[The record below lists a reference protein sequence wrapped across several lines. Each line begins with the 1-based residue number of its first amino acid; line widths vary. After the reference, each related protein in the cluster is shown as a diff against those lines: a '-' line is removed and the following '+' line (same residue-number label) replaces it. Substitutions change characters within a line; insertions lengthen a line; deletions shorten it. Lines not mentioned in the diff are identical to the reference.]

1 MTRKYSIL
9 QSLILFGIVTCG
21 VSASFAADGPKIDFK
36 RSFEV
41 AYTDHIT
48 LDVAVPEGDVNIA
61 FLHAGE
67 LSVGATARSDDDKKA
82 APADFFEN
90 CLKIERD
97 GNRIQVRF
105 VPTLRCS
112 SRDLKITYNID
123 VPNAIEVT
131 SSVENGRQTVSGVTG
146 PVKLASGS
154 GDIKAYYI
162 ATTLE
167 AKTGSGNI
175 SVIRTGGAAKVET
188 GAGNINL
195 KDIGPGSVA
204 TVKKGTGRIE
214 MDGVSGSFSAVTA
227 AGELDVKGG
236 VYGDWELKSASGNIR
251 ILVSKE
257 FKYDIDAL
265 TRSGQLAVHNEDIDA
280 QGKDVREFRQKI
292 NGGGKVVRAR
302 TESGNIF
309 FE

>member
-1 MTRKYSIL
+1 MTKKYSIL
-9 QSLILFGIVTCG
+9 QYVILSVLIVCVI
-21 VSASFAADGPKIDFK
+21 SAAAIADGPKLDFK

-41 AYTDHIT
+41 PFTDHVI

-67 LSVGATARSDDDKKA
+67 LTISATARSDNDKPV
-82 APADFFEN
+82 PADFFEN
-90 CLKIERD
+90 SLKIERD
-97 GNRIQVRF
+97 GGQIRVRF
-105 VPTLRCS
+105 VPNPRYST
-112 SRDLKITYNID
+112 RDFKITYNID
-123 VPNAIEVT
+123 VPNAIEVN

-146 PVKLASGS
+146 PVKLLSGS

-188 GAGNINL
+188 GAGNISL

-204 TVKKGTGRIE
+204 AVKKGTGRIE
-214 MDGVSGSFSAVTA
+214 MDGVSGSFSGATA
-227 AGELDVKGG
+227 GGELDVKGG

-257 FKYDIDAL
+257 FKYDIDAS
-265 TRSGQLAVHNEDIDA
+265 THSGQLAVHNEDIDA

-309 FE
+309 FD

>member
-1 MTRKYSIL
+1 MTRKKSIL
-9 QSLILFGIVTCG
+9 QCLILSSLMACGI
-21 VSASFAADGPKIDFK
+21 SAVAVVDGPKIDFK

-41 AYTDHIT
+41 PFTDHIA
-48 LDVAVPEGDVNIA
+48 LDVAIPEGDVNIA

-67 LSVGATARSDDDKKA
+67 LTVSATARSDDDKPV
-82 APADFFEN
+82 PADFFEN
-90 CLKIERD
+90 SLKVERE

-105 VPTLRCS
+105 IPNPRYLK
-112 SRDLKITYNID
+112 RDFKITYNID
-123 VPNAIEVT
+123 VPNAIEVA

-146 PVKLASGS
+146 PVKLSSGS

-214 MDGVSGSFSAVTA
+214 MDGVSGSFTAATA

-236 VYGDWELKSASGNIR
+236 VYGDWELKSSSGNIR
-251 ILVSKE
+251 ILVSRE

-280 QGKDVREFRQKI
+280 QGKDVREFHQKI
-292 NGGGKVVRAR
+292 NGGGKIVRAR
-302 TESGNIF
+302 TETGNIF
-309 FE
+309 FD

>member
-1 MTRKYSIL
+1 MTKKYSIL

-41 AYTDHIT
+41 SFTDHIT

-67 LSVGATARSDDDKKA
+67 LAISATVRSDDNKPV
-82 APADFFEN
+82 PADFFEN
-90 CLKIERD
+90 SLKIDRQ
-97 GNRIQVRF
+97 GNHIQIRF
-105 VPTLRCS
+105 VPNPRYS
-112 SRDLKITYNID
+112 ARDFKVTYNID
-123 VPNAIEVT
+123 VPNEIEVN
-131 SSVENGRQTVSGVTG
+131 SNVENGRQTVSGVTG
-146 PVKLASGS
+146 PVKLLSGS
-154 GDIKAYYI
+154 GDIKALYI

-167 AKTGSGNI
+167 AKTGTGNI
-175 SVIRTGGAAKVET
+175 SVIRTGGAANVET
-188 GAGNINL
+188 GGGNISL
-195 KDIGPGSVA
+195 RDIGPGSVA

-214 MDGVSGSFSAVTA
+214 MDGVSGSFNGATA

-236 VYGDWELKSASGNIR
+236 VYGDWELKSSSGNIR

-265 TRSGQLAVHNEDIDA
+265 TRSGQLAVHNEDIDT
-280 QGKDVREFRQKI
+280 QGKDHARQCRQKV

-309 FE
+309 FD

>member
-9 QSLILFGIVTCG
+9 QSLILFGIVICG
-21 VSASFAADGPKIDFK
+21 VSTSFGADGPKIDFK

-48 LDVAVPEGDVNIA
+48 LDVSVPVGDVNIA

-67 LSVGATARSDDDKKA
+67 LSIGATARSDDDKPV
-82 APADFFEN
+82 PADFFEN
-90 CLKIERD
+90 SLKIERD
-97 GNRIQVRF
+97 GSHIQVRF
-105 VPTLRCS
+105 VANPRYS
-112 SRDLKITYNID
+112 KRDFKVTYNID
-123 VPNAIEVT
+123 VPNAIEVN
-131 SSVENGRQTVSGVTG
+131 SSVENGRQMVSGVTG
-146 PVKLASGS
+146 PVKLSSGN

-188 GAGNINL
+188 GAGNISL
-195 KDIGPGSVA
+195 RDIGPGSIA

-214 MDGVSGSFSAVTA
+214 MDGVSGSFSGITA

-236 VYGDWELKSASGNIR
+236 VYGDWELKSSSGNIR

-280 QGKDVREFRQKI
+280 QGKDVHEFHQKV

-309 FE
+309 FD